1 MNRKYVVKLSR
12 ADRRWLEGVV
22 RRGRDSAAKIAR
34 ARILLKS
41 DVRTGGWSAGRISEA
56 LEVGVSTVERV
67 RKRFAEGGV
76 KAAVERRP
84 QPDRP
89 QKRRLD
95 GVAEARLVTLA
106 CSTPPDGRD
115 RWTLDLL
122 ADHMVKLHYVDA
134 VSRYTV
140 HRTLKKTS

>member
-1 MNRKYVVKLSR
+1 MNRKYVVKLNR
-12 ADRRWLEGVV
+12 ADRWWLEGVV

-41 DVRTGGWSAGRISEA
+41 DVRMGGWSAARISEA
-56 LEVGVSTVERV
+56 LDVGLSTVERV
-67 RKRFAEGGV
+67 RKRLAEGGV
-76 KAAVERRP
+76 KTAVERRP

-122 ADHMVKLHYVDA
+122 ADHMVKLHYVDV

>member
-1 MNRKYVVKLSR
+1 MNRKYVVKLGK

-22 RRGRDSAAKIAR
+22 RRGCDSAAKIAR

-41 DVRTGGWSAGRISEA
+41 EFRTGGWSAARISEA
-56 LEVGVSTVERV
+56 LEVSISTVERV
-67 RKRFAEGGV
+67 RKRFSEGGV
-76 KAAVERRP
+76 KAAVERLP

-89 QKRRLD
+89 QKRRFD

-106 CSTPPDGRD
+106 CSTPPEGRD

-122 ADHMVKLHYVDA
+122 ADHMVKLHYVGL
-134 VSRYTV
+134 VSRCTV

>member
-1 MNRKYVVKLSR
+1 M
-12 ADRRWLEGVV
+12 V
-22 RRGRDSAAKIAR
+22 RRGRDSGAKISR

-41 DVRTGGWSAGRISEA
+41 DVRTGGWSAARISEA
-56 LEVGVSTVERV
+56 LEVGLSTVERA

-115 RWTLDLL
+115 RWTLDLF
-122 ADHMVKLHYVDA
+122 ADHMVKLHYVDV

-140 HRTLKKTS
+140 HRTLKKMS

>member
-12 ADRRWLEGVV
+12 ADRQWLEGVV

-34 ARILLKS
+34 SRILLKS
-41 DVRTGGWSAGRISEA
+41 EARTGGWSAARISEA
-56 LEVGVSTVERV
+56 LEVSISTVERV

-76 KAAVERRP
+76 QAAVERLP

-89 QKRRLD
+89 QKRRFD
-95 GVAEARLVTLA
+95 GVAEAKLVTLA

-115 RWTLDLL
+115 HWTLDLL
-122 ADHMVKLHYVDA
+122 ADHMVQLHYVDA
-134 VSRYTV
+134 VSRCTV

>member
-1 MNRKYVVKLSR
+1 
-12 ADRRWLEGVV
+12 
-22 RRGRDSAAKIAR
+22 
-34 ARILLKS
+34 
-41 DVRTGGWSAGRISEA
+41 
-56 LEVGVSTVERV
+56 
-67 RKRFAEGGV
+67 V
-76 KAAVERRP
+76 KAAVERCP

-95 GVAEARLVTLA
+95 GVAEAKLVTLA
-106 CSTPPDGRD
+106 CSAPPDGHN

-140 HRTLKKTS
+140 HRALKKTTAAKLT

>member
-1 MNRKYVVKLSR
+1 MVRKYVVKLSR
-12 ADRRWLEGVV
+12 TDRRWLEGVV
-22 RRGRDSAAKIAR
+22 RRGRNSAAKIAR

-41 DVRTGGWSAGRISEA
+41 DVRTGCWSAGRISEA
-56 LEVGVSTVERV
+56 LEINVSTVERA
-67 RKRFAEGGV
+67 RKRFAVGGV

-95 GVAEARLVTLA
+95 GAAEAKLVTLA
-106 CSTPPDGRD
+106 CSVPPDGRD

-122 ADHMVKLHYVDA
+122 ADHMVKLHHVDV
-134 VSRYTV
+134 VSRYTI

>member
-1 MNRKYVVKLSR
+1 MNRKCVVKLSR
-12 ADRRWLEGVV
+12 VDRRWLEGVV

-41 DVRTGGWSAGRISEA
+41 DVRLGGWSAARISEA
-56 LEVGVSTVERV
+56 LDIGVSTVERV

-122 ADHMVKLHYVDA
+122 ADHMVRLHYVDV

>member
-12 ADRRWLEGVV
+12 TDRRWLEGVV
-22 RRGRDSAAKIAR
+22 RRGRNSAAKIAR

-41 DVRTGGWSAGRISEA
+41 DERTGGWSAARISEA
-56 LEVGVSTVERV
+56 LEVSVSTVERA
-67 RKRFAEGGV
+67 RKRFSEGGV

-95 GVAEARLVTLA
+95 GVAEAKLVTLA

>member
-12 ADRRWLEGVV
+12 TDRRWLEGVV
-22 RRGRDSAAKIAR
+22 RRGRNSAAKIAR
-34 ARILLKS
+34 ARVLLKS
-41 DVRTGGWSAGRISEA
+41 DERTGCWSAARISEA
-56 LEVGVSTVERV
+56 LEVSVSTVERA
-67 RKRFAEGGV
+67 RKRFSEGGV
-76 KAAVERRP
+76 NAAVERRP

-95 GVAEARLVTLA
+95 GVAEAQLVTLA

-122 ADHMVKLHYVDA
+122 AGHMVKLHHVDA

-140 HRTLKKTS
+140 HRTLKKTN